1 MPFQLRLY
9 QGLLFLLAA
18 VPCGIPFRWDP
29 NPVFP
34 SELAAFFFCV
44 LITLAGV
51 LVPSDPREKANPP
64 WLTVMWIAFAAM
76 IGVQTI
82 LLPHGYATERLY
94 PVIYALGAAGAGW
107 SLARAMRVYGTQQ
120 LINMFAWG
128 LLAGAIFNS
137 GLAVPQIVQ
146 LIQEGPR
153 LIFGNIGQKNMYG
166 HYLAW
171 GLASAAYLVTQKD
184 EMNKWLFYTVAAWL
198 ALSLAFCGSR
208 SPLLYALA
216 WLPLGAF
223 IWWRGAETLRELG
236 KSLTIAA
243 VLIIAM
249 QFLAP
254 FVNELLQA
262 LLKAKNEV
270 PTGLDRLDSN
280 GSRRI
285 VEWHKAWITFLQN
298 PWIGTG
304 WGSYAVHSNAL
315 QVRPEFAVVSE
326 SVLFTHAHNSVLN
339 LLAETGVFATGIILA
354 GIAYAYINVLR
365 AWRNP
370 VVMYAAALATVSLLH
385 SMVEY
390 PLWYFHFLGP
400 FALILIFMQD
410 GEARLGIR
418 AAWARMS
425 WALWGGV
432 ALALAITGGQI
443 YLKIYPIMDPANDQ
457 KLNADRIAR
466 LEAMR
471 NNPLIDYYA
480 EHALSN
486 YIVASSSEMDWKL
499 AILRKQ
505 NAIRPYPGQ
514 MTDQAVMEAIKG
526 NQAIAHQL
534 IRRAAYA
541 YPESFDYFYQTLD
554 GFKEPQVRALIKDVD
569 EARDFFNAKLDF
581 KIKRPVLADE
591 IVPAAA
597 SSASAI
603 H

>member
-51 LVPSDPREKANPP
+51 LVPSDKNEKANPP
-64 WLTVMWIAFAAM
+64 WVAIMWIAFAAM
-76 IGVQTI
+76 IGLQALV
-82 LLPHGYATERLY
+82 LPQGYATERLH
-94 PVIYALGAAGAGW
+94 PVIYALGAAGAAW
-107 SLARAMRVYGTQQ
+107 SLARAISVYGAQQ
-120 LINMFAWG
+120 LINLFAWG

-146 LIQEGPR
+146 LIQDGPR

-171 GLASAAYLVTQKD
+171 GLASAAYLVSQKD
-184 EMNKWLFYTVAAWL
+184 EMHKGVFYAVASWL

-216 WLPLGAF
+216 WLPFGAL

-236 KSLTIAA
+236 KALTIAA

-280 GSRRI
+280 GSRRL
-285 VEWHKAWITFLQN
+285 VEWEKAWTTFLQH
-298 PWIGTG
+298 PWLGTG
-304 WGSYAVHSNAL
+304 WGSYAAQSNAL
-315 QVRPEFAVVSE
+315 QVKPEFAIVSE

-339 LLAETGVFATGIILA
+339 LLAETGIFATGIILA
-354 GIAYAYINVLR
+354 GISYAYFNVLR

-370 VVMYAAALATVSLLH
+370 VVVYAAALATVSILH
-385 SMVEY
+385 SLVEY

-400 FALILIFMQD
+400 FALILVFMCAS
-410 GEARLGIR
+410 EARLGLP
-418 AAWARMS
+418 ATFARMT

-432 ALALAITGGQI
+432 ALALSIIGGQI
-443 YLKIYPIMDPANDQ
+443 YLKIYPIMDPAGTES
-457 KLNADRIAR
+457 LNADRIAR

-471 NNPLIDYYA
+471 SNPLIDYYA

-486 YIVASSSEMDWKL
+486 YIVASNTEMEWKL

-514 MTDQAVMEAIKG
+514 MTDQAVMEALSG
-526 NQAIAHQL
+526 NQAIAHEL
-534 IRRAAYA
+534 IRRAAFA
-541 YPESFDYFYQTLD
+541 YPESFDYFYQTID
-554 GFKEPQVRALIKDVD
+554 SFKEPQVRALLKDVD

-581 KIKRPVLADE
+581 KIKRPQLSDE
-591 IVPAAA
+591 KAPDRKSVV
-597 SSASAI
+597 
-603 H
+603 

>member
-1 MPFQLRLY
+1 MPFSSYQLRLY

-51 LVPSDPREKANPP
+51 LVPSERGEKSNPP
-64 WLTVMWIAFAAM
+64 WVSLMWIAFAGV
-76 IGVQTI
+76 IGLQT
-82 LLPHGYATERLY
+82 LVLSHGYSTERLY
-94 PVIYALGAAGAGW
+94 PVIYALGAAGAAW
-107 SLARAMRVYGTQQ
+107 SLARAIAVYGAER
-120 LINMFAWG
+120 LLNMFAWG

-146 LIQEGPR
+146 LIQDGPR

-184 EMNKWLFYTVAAWL
+184 ELPKWMFWIVATWL

-208 SPLLYALA
+208 SPFLYALA
-216 WLPLGAF
+216 WLPAGLF
-223 IWWRGAETLRELG
+223 LWWRGAETLREFG

-243 VLIIAM
+243 ALIILM

-254 FVNELLQA
+254 VVNELLQA
-262 LLKAKNEV
+262 LLKAKNDV
-270 PTGLDRLDSN
+270 PTGLDRIDSN
-280 GSRRI
+280 GSRRL
-285 VEWHKAWITFLQN
+285 VEWQKAWITFLN
-298 PWIGTG
+298 HPWLGIG
-304 WGSYAVHSNAL
+304 WGAWGSQSIAL
-315 QVRPEFAVVSE
+315 QVRPEFAISSE
-326 SVLFTHAHNSVLN
+326 SVLFTHAHNSILN
-339 LLAETGVFATGIILA
+339 LMAETGVIGTSMIVA
-354 GIAYAYINVLR
+354 GITYAYSQVLR

-370 VVMYAAALATVSLLH
+370 AVMFAAALGAVSILH
-385 SMVEY
+385 SLVEY

-400 FALILIFMQD
+400 FAVILIFMQQ
-410 GEARLGIR
+410 GAPRLAFPASI
-418 AAWARMS
+418 ARMS

-432 ALALAITGGQI
+432 ALGLCVLGGQL
-443 YLKIYPIMDPANDQ
+443 YLKIYPIMDPAGNE
-457 KLNADRIAR
+457 KLNASRIAT
-466 LEAMR
+466 LESMR

-480 EHALSN
+480 EHGLSN
-486 YIVASSSEMDWKL
+486 YIVASRSEMDWKL

-505 NAIRPYPGQ
+505 NALRPYPGQ
-514 MTDQAVMEAIKG
+514 MTDQAVLEALSG

-534 IRRAAYA
+534 IRQAAFA

-554 GFKEPQVRALIKDVD
+554 SFKEPEIKALLKDVD
-569 EARDFFNAKLDF
+569 EAREFFNAKLDF
-581 KIKRPVLADE
+581 KIKRPATHD
-591 IVPAAA
+591 A
-597 SSASAI
+597 SEPKAEK
-603 H
+603 

>member
-34 SELAAFFFCV
+34 SELAAFFFCI
-44 LITLAGV
+44 LITLTGV
-51 LVPSDPREKANPP
+51 LVPSDTREKANPP
-64 WLTVMWIAFAAM
+64 WVALMWLAFAGLIALQA
-76 IGVQTI
+76 V

-94 PVIYALGAAGAGW
+94 PIIYAVGAAGAAW
-107 SLARAMRVYGTQQ
+107 SLSRAIAVYGAQQ
-120 LINMFAWG
+120 LITMFAWG

-146 LIQEGPR
+146 LIQDGPR

-171 GLASAAYLVTQKD
+171 GLASAAYLVAQKD
-184 EMNKWLFYTVAAWL
+184 EMQKWVFYPVAAWL

-216 WLPLGAF
+216 WLPFGAF
-223 IWWRGAETLRELG
+223 IWWRGAEITRSFG
-236 KSLTIAA
+236 KALTIAA
-243 VLIIAM
+243 SLIIVM

-262 LLKAKNEV
+262 LLKAQNEV

-280 GSRRI
+280 GSRRL
-285 VEWHKAWITFLQN
+285 VEWEKAWQIFLQH
-298 PWIGTG
+298 PWLGTG
-304 WGSYAVHSNAL
+304 WGSYAFHSNAL
-315 QVRPEFAVVSE
+315 QVNPEYAIVSE

-339 LLAETGVFATGIILA
+339 LLAETGIFATGILIG
-354 GIAYAYINVLR
+354 GITYAYLNLLR

-370 VVMYAAALATVSLLH
+370 VVVFAAALATVSILH
-385 SMVEY
+385 SLVEY

-400 FALILIFMQD
+400 FALILVFLQSSSAPI
-410 GEARLGIR
+410 GIP
-418 AAWARMS
+418 ASVARMS

-432 ALALAITGGQI
+432 ALALSVMGGQI
-443 YLKIYPIMDPANDQ
+443 YLKIYPIMDPAGDE

-466 LEAMR
+466 LEALR
-471 NNPLIDYYA
+471 TNPLIDYYA

-486 YIVASSSEMDWKL
+486 YIVASQSEMDWKL

-514 MTDQAVMEAIKG
+514 MTDQAVMEALSG

-534 IRRAAYA
+534 MRRAAFA

-554 GFKEPQVRALIKDVD
+554 SFKEPQVRVLIKDVD

-591 IVPAAA
+591 AAPVA
-597 SSASAI
+597 SSASVI
-603 H
+603 Q